1 MSQDSFNEVRAELFE
16 ALGHPLRI
24 SILESLESRPLG
36 FAEIKRSVGVESSG
50 HLQFHLRKLD
60 GLIED
65 APNGAY
71 ELTNDGRD
79 ALRVFR
85 TTAVKS
91 SVQAFHRLHIP
102 TKYLTII
109 IALGVLAL
117 LLSSALVIGAE
128 SNMAQT
134 SSLNSQLGS
143 QKDQISGLNNQLNS
157 QKDQISSLQSQATSL
172 QSQLSHY
179 NQTNLQGIFRLYG
192 CSNDTG
198 TGSCYYYT
206 DGYYANLGG
215 RAAYSANVTFTFF
228 TFPNG
233 YTQQSVCSLNRSLGT
248 VPAQSGFYSMPTVGC
263 YGAKSATTGE
273 VLSWVFNWS

>member
-1 MSQDSFNEVRAELFE
+1 MSRDSFNEVRAELFE

-36 FAEIKRSVGVESSG
+36 FAEIKRSVGIESSG

-60 GLIED
+60 GLVED
-65 APNGAY
+65 AASGAY
-71 ELTNDGRD
+71 ALTNDGRD

-91 SVQAFHRLHIP
+91 SAQGFQRLHIP

-117 LLSSALVIGAE
+117 LLSSALVIGIE

-134 SSLNSQLGS
+134 SSLNSQLSSG
-143 QKDQISGLNNQLNS
+143 KDQISGLNSQLNS
-157 QKDQISSLQSQATSL
+157 QKNQISSLQSQANSL
-172 QSQLSHY
+172 QSQLSRF
-179 NQTNLQGIFRLYG
+179 NQTILQGIFRVNALCG
-192 CSNDTG
+192 NNTAN
-198 TGSCYYYT
+198 SCYYYT

-215 RAAYSANVTFTFF
+215 RTAYSANVTFTFF
-228 TFPNG
+228 NG
-233 YTQQSVCSLNRSLGT
+233 TGQPVCSLTHSLGT
-248 VPAQSGFYSMPTVGC
+248 VPAQSGLYGMPTVGC
-263 YGAKSATTGE
+263 DGAKSASGE
-273 VLSWVFNWS
+273 VVSWVFNWS